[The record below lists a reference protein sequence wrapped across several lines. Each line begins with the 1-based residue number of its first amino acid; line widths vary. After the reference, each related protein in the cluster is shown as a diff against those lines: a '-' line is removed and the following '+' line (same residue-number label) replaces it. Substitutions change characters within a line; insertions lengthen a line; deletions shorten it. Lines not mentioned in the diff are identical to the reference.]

1 MFYFRQGGGY
11 ITLSL
16 LVKVETRILNG
27 PIESSP
33 EAAIGKFNA
42 KKEMFA
48 YAYKASVPG
57 KHWQC
62 IALCCCFVL
71 QCVVALCCTS

>member
-48 YAYKASVPG
+48 YA
-57 KHWQC
+57 
-62 IALCCCFVL
+62 
-71 QCVVALCCTS
+71 